1 MAEVAA
7 DVATLRA
14 VLPEFEYSATLDE
27 AAHAAEL
34 RARQQE
40 ISTAKAELQQQL
52 QAEKAKVLAAEEE
65 VSLAKDAEKT
75 RADKLNEKVTML
87 IDRQVDLQTAD
98 KEYREVEASGRCE
111 AQTGEELREAMQKH
125 EHITNT
131 VISSLLAG
139 TCTSGK
145 AKSEYLEA
153 VRGYLQ
159 EIQVEKT
166 LVAAADG
173 LGVAPDKRGTFDK
186 MAIDSIT
193 EALGDKRRSLEE
205 VLAARAPAEKE
216 ARAELLGLWALT
228 DVCREKAEAAEA
240 EHKKVEDEVKAA
252 KGVMKALRQR
262 VTKATAEVAEIEAK
276 LLMQDGKAQ
285 ELDVATSALARLTVA
300 AEAQAAAEAK
310 AAEAQAAA
318 EAKAAEAQAAAE
330 AKAAEEAAAG
340 ETAAEAKDTTAEALA
355 EAQAVEEAAAAFAAE
370 EAHPT
375 EVAATQ
381 VDVEVDSMPQVEAEV
396 EHPAKRRCT
405 EDSKVAAALTT
416 PKQDIMVDFQ
426 VASPARAASRLY

>member
-7 DVATLRA
+7 DVATVRA
-14 VLPEFEYSATLDE
+14 VLPEFEYSAALDE
-27 AAHAAEL
+27 AAHSAEL

-52 QAEKAKVLAAEEE
+52 QAEKAKVVAAEEE
-65 VSLAKDAEKT
+65 ISLAKDADKA
-75 RADKLNEKVTML
+75 RADKLNEKVTTL
-87 IDRQVDLQTAD
+87 IDRQVELQTAE
-98 KEYREVEASGRCE
+98 KEYQEVEASGRCE
-111 AQTGEELREAMQKH
+111 AQTGEDLREAMQKH
-125 EHITNT
+125 EHITKT

-145 AKSEYLEA
+145 VKSEYLEA
-153 VRGYLQ
+153 LRGYLQ

-193 EALGDKRRSLEE
+193 EALAEKHRSLEE
-205 VLAARAPAEKE
+205 ILAARAPAEKE

-240 EHKKVEDEVKAA
+240 EHTKVEDEVKAA
-252 KGVMKALRQR
+252 KAVMRALRQR

-276 LLMQDGKAQ
+276 LQTQEEKAQ
-285 ELDVATSALARLTVA
+285 QLDAATSALAHLA
-300 AEAQAAAEAK
+300 AASKAQAAAET
-310 AAEAQAAA
+310 
-318 EAKAAEAQAAAE
+318 
-330 AKAAEEAAAG
+330 KAAEEAAA
-340 ETAAEAKDTTAEALA
+340 AAPAEAKDTTAEAVA

-370 EAHPT
+370 EAPT
-375 EVAATQ
+375 EVVATQ

-396 EHPAKRRCT
+396 EHPAKRLCT
-405 EDSKVAAALTT
+405 EESKVAAAMTT
-416 PKQDIMVDFQ
+416 PKQDTIIDFQ
-426 VASPARAASRLY
+426 VASPARAARQIY

>member
-193 EALGDKRRSLEE
+193 EALADKRRSLEE

-262 VTKATAEVAEIEAK
+262 VLPLPCADSASGLEHGRRGSEVMCGFVDPQLFCDPRTRPPLQPTKCCFPGLATPAWQQWQAFDMYLNSPRGSNNK
-276 LLMQDGKAQ
+276 LREQSNNVQSQSLSVHRPRRRGVST
-285 ELDVATSALARLTVA
+285 LSWWSALA
-300 AEAQAAAEAK
+300 
-310 AAEAQAAA
+310 
-318 EAKAAEAQAAAE
+318 
-330 AKAAEEAAAG
+330 
-340 ETAAEAKDTTAEALA
+340 
-355 EAQAVEEAAAAFAAE
+355 
-370 EAHPT
+370 
-375 EVAATQ
+375 
-381 VDVEVDSMPQVEAEV
+381 S
-396 EHPAKRRCT
+396 
-405 EDSKVAAALTT
+405 
-416 PKQDIMVDFQ
+416 
-426 VASPARAASRLY
+426 ASPPLLPSCGRCNCAPSRERRS